1 MKSTRTAFGACVVF
15 AGVLAGC
22 SNGDQKKWNT
32 TMKGSVQRLN
42 PDGLHKN
49 PAYSQVG
56 VVTGRVK
63 TVYVGGQ
70 NAVEASGKIVGK
82 GDIKAQ
88 SEQALKN
95 VETALA
101 AGGAKLEHVVKWN
114 VYIVQGQAPL
124 PGFEAFRRA
133 WGDRPNPPTI
143 TVLFVAGL
151 ANPDFLVEIDAIAAV
166 PQE

>member
-1 MKSTRTAFGACVVF
+1 
-15 AGVLAGC
+15 
-22 SNGDQKKWNT
+22 
-32 TMKGSVQRLN
+32 MKGSVQHLD

-49 PAYSQVG
+49 PAYSQAV
-56 VVTGRVK
+56 VVTGPVK

-70 NAVEASGKIVGK
+70 NAVDASGKIVGK

-88 SEQALKN
+88 SEQVLKN
-95 VETALA
+95 VGTALA

-114 VYIVQGQAPL
+114 VYIVQGQSPV

-143 TVLFVAGL
+143 TVLFIAGL
-151 ANPDFLVEIDAIAAV
+151 ANPEFLVEIDAIAVV